1 MWFGKKRAMKKV
13 AKAWNLA
20 ISTKAREPQPFAAG
34 YVPDTT
40 EGRFHMVTLVTTL
53 VLRRLRS
60 IEPDGRDIADAVYRQ
75 VFASFDYALREQGVG
90 DSSIAR
96 KVRKMGEEFFG
107 LARAVDAALD
117 GAETETKL
125 SDVLVR
131 NGITP
136 ADKAGWLAA
145 WVIAREQEL
154 LAGDVVALR
163 SGNFIWPQS

>member
-1 MWFGKKRAMKKV
+1 MWFGKKRAMKKI

-20 ISTKAREPQPFAAG
+20 ISAKAREPQPFVAG

-40 EGRFHMVTLVTTL
+40 EGRFHMVTLTTTL
-53 VLRRLRS
+53 ALRRLRS
-60 IEPDGRDIADAVYRQ
+60 IEPDGREIADAVYRQ

-117 GAETETKL
+117 GADTEAAL

-131 NGITP
+131 NGITQ
-136 ADKAGWLAA
+136 ADKAEWLAA
-145 WVIAREQEL
+145 WVIQRDAEL
-154 LAGDVVALR
+154 VQGDVDALR
-163 SGNFIWPQS
+163 DGTFSWPQA